1 MALSNNTIYWP
12 GNNGITVRA
21 YRGFFKDA
29 NPTNTPQRVRIVVE
43 GEVATDLEIME
54 NGEWRIENGE
64 WRMENGEWRMT
75 TCVSIWITVFSLS
88 SATAL
93 STTHKGRELI
103 IEN

>member
-54 NGEWRIENGE
+54 NGEWR
-64 WRMENGEWRMT
+64 MENGEWRIENDN
-75 TCVSIWITVFSLS
+75 VRKYIDNGV
-88 SATAL
+88 
-93 STTHKGRELI
+93 LI
-103 IEN
+103 IERNGNRYDAQGKRIEN

>member
-29 NPTNTPQRVRIVVE
+29 NPTPTNTPQRVRIVVE

-54 NGEWRIENGE
+54 NGEWR
-64 WRMENGEWRMT
+64 MENGELRMDNDN
-75 TCVSIWITVFSLS
+75 VRNYMDNGV
-88 SATAL
+88 
-93 STTHKGRELI
+93 LI
-103 IEN
+103 IERNGVKYDAQGKRIEN